1 MKVRRKHRKF
11 TPPKEYILMNE
22 NLEVWTGLKGGYPIF
37 SYNTDDA
44 KPLIDES
51 QSRTLR
57 LYYPHK
63 LEIIYL

>member
-1 MKVRRKHRKF
+1 
-11 TPPKEYILMNE
+11 MNE

-37 SYNTDDA
+37 SYNIDDA

>member
-1 MKVRRKHRKF
+1 MKIRRKYRKF
-11 TPPKEYILMNE
+11 KAPKEYILMNE

-37 SYNTDDA
+37 SHNIEEA
-44 KPLIDES
+44 KPLTDES

-57 LYYPHK
+57 LFYPYK